1 MVRHDVERWHLP
13 GRPAQL
19 LLYLTQDLLV
29 VLVEVLE
36 ILRELVSL
44 PGILQAF
51 ESVSDW
57 DGVQRSDELVPKSK
71 KLQLYGNILYIA
83 YCLPDNTFF

>member
-19 LLYLTQDLLV
+19 LLYLTQNLLV
-29 VLVEVLE
+29 VLVVVLE

-71 KLQLYGNILYIA
+71 KLVIREYTLH
-83 YCLPDNTFF
+83 CLLPTR